1 MTAFVICVGSSLL
14 SKTVDVTQRKVSTY
28 LSTSNKDQ
36 KHTPKVN
43 KRDSSQVTS
52 PTQTNPKKANMDT
65 EQPEPI
71 QSNGTTYQTNSLVPV
86 SSRVLK
92 DLLGPII
99 HEVREL
105 KESVHSD
112 YNKLH
117 DNYSKLEGSYSKL
130 EDIITSQQQV
140 ISKLQTTISTKQKK
154 VADDLSKKIEENSA
168 NIKAYISE
176 NKRLLER
183 ILSSKKD

>member
-1 MTAFVICVGSSLL
+1 MQSD
-14 SKTVDVTQRKVSTY
+14 SKHVNIKQRKVFTY

-36 KHTPKVN
+36 KYTPKVN
-43 KRDSSQVTS
+43 KRDSSQLTS

-71 QSNGTTYQTNSLVPV
+71 QSNSTTSQTNSLVPV

-92 DLLGPII
+92 DLLGPIVQ
-99 HEVREL
+99 EVREL
-105 KESVHSD
+105 KEYVQLD

-117 DNYSKLEGSYSKL
+117 DNYPKLEGSYSKL

-140 ISKLQTTISTKQKK
+140 IS
-154 VADDLSKKIEENSA
+154 
-168 NIKAYISE
+168 
-176 NKRLLER
+176 
-183 ILSSKKD
+183 